1 MGTSTID
8 LFLGNFILI
17 AIIGTI
23 AVSLYGIVA
32 KPNLIKKIIALTI
45 FTDTANVIAI
55 LIGFRK
61 PPSVPPVFTGDLT
74 RPPTLEELR
83 IFASSA
89 VDPLPQAL
97 VLTAI
102 VIGMAVNLLI
112 IFITLQVFRL
122 YGTVDMR
129 RVRELRG

>member
-1 MGTSTID
+1 MSISPID
-8 LFLGNFILI
+8 LFLGNFVLI

-23 AVSLYGIVA
+23 AISLYGIVA

-45 FTDTANVIAI
+45 FTDTANVLAI
-55 LIGFRK
+55 IIGFRK
-61 PPSVPPVFTGDLT
+61 PPSAPPVFIGNLA
-74 RPPTLEELR
+74 RPPSLEELR
-83 IFASSA
+83 SFATIA

-112 IFITLQVFRL
+112 IFITLQVYRL